1 MNSMKEN
8 RVEIYKSGTF
18 FNVYGDGGLI
28 LYALLG
34 YKYIEPKK
42 TVGFPASALSKV
54 RNALENSHISYIVY
68 DKSTILGEYK
78 GINKNYKKY
87 INEALKSLEIEK
99 RLNRLTE
106 IINQMSL
113 KELEKLIEIIENG
126 KF

>member
-1 MNSMKEN
+1 MKEN

-18 FNVYGDGGLI
+18 FNVYGDSGLI
-28 LYALLG
+28 LYILLG

-42 TVGFPASALSKV
+42 SVGFPASALSKV
-54 RNALENSHISYIVY
+54 MNALENAQISYIIY
-68 DKSTILGEYK
+68 DKSTIIGEYK

-87 INEALKSLEIEK
+87 INDALKNLEIEK

-106 IINQMSL
+106 IINKMSL
-113 KELEKLIEIIENG
+113 KELEKLIETIENG